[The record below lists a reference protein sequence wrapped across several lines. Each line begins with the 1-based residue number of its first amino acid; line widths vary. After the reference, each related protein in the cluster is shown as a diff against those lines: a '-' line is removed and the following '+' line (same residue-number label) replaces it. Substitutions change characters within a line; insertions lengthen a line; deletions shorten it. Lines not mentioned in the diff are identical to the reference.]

1 MISRSSRYPAITL
14 FKKLYFMIPRV
25 YLCGQCDGID
35 AAYSAGLTA
44 VAEICSGPFLS
55 VDS

>member
-1 MISRSSRYPAITL
+1 MISRSSRYPAITP

-25 YLCGQCDGID
+25 YLCGQCDGTD